1 DGALGAGMNALPP
14 VAARLGAPLLAFDRG
29 VLTAASEPAVL
40 PLAPLGRLMPVRQ
53 MLSVGVGDELTAT
66 GDAPAALGRAVIG
79 FRAGLTNDGR
89 RVVLATPAR
98 SDDYTLDARRRDLG
112 FLVLLAAL
120 TGALAALWLSG
131 VAARQLARPVGSL
144 RRAAVALARGKPG
157 LPESDPASLGRGAHR
172 VAAALHREPPAEF
185 RPVFGA
191 FRHMASELDASHVAL
206 EAARR
211 RTAAVLRDVAS
222 GVVAV
227 DAVACVT
234 VANPR
239 AVALLGRP
247 LGVGEPLD
255 AVVPPEIAG
264 PMRAFLADAAA
275 VAAAEH
281 PDGADVAFEVT
292 IRGRQLRARLTTLG
306 ASPAVGGGPGG
317 TDTEELGRAA
327 AGAVLTLDDVTDLAQ
342 AQRALAWGEMARQVA
357 HEIKNPLTPIRL
369 GVQLLRR
376 AYRDGRSDFG
386 ALLEAN
392 TERVL
397 AEIDRLDEIAR
408 AFSRY
413 GTTPAHAPAP
423 EPADVATIARD
434 VVALERLGAVD
445 GAGHDAGTDGGPPVR
460 WELDAPERA
469 TAWARD
475 GELREVVLN
484 LLENA
489 RLAGAHC
496 VRVTVSHAEL
506 NGDGA
511 GIALAV
517 HDDGSGIAPDVL
529 PRIFDPHFSTR
540 TSGSGLG
547 LAIARR
553 LVDGWGGRISA
564 ESVVGRGTIVTVTL
578 RAADV
583 RV

>member
-1 DGALGAGMNALPP
+1 M
-14 VAARLGAPLLAFDRG
+14 R
-29 VLTAASEPAVL
+29 
-40 PLAPLGRLMPVRQ
+40 
-53 MLSVGVGDELTAT
+53 
-66 GDAPAALGRAVIG
+66 
-79 FRAGLTNDGR
+79 
-89 RVVLATPAR
+89 
-98 SDDYTLDARRRDLG
+98 DARRRDLG

-120 TGALAALWLSG
+120 TGGMGALWLSG

-144 RRAAVALARGKPG
+144 RRAAVSLARGKPG

-172 VAAALHREPPAEF
+172 VAAALLSEPPAEF

-191 FRHMASELDASHVAL
+191 FRHMAVELDASHVAL

-222 GVVAV
+222 GVIAI
-227 DAVACVT
+227 DAAGCVT

-239 AVALLGRP
+239 AVTLLGRP
-247 LGVGEPLD
+247 LALGQPLD
-255 AVVPPEIAG
+255 AVVPAEIAD
-264 PMRAFLADAAA
+264 PMRAFLADAAGESRA
-275 VAAAEH
+275 DATA
-281 PDGADVAFEVT
+281 DQDVAFDVT
-292 IRGRQLRARLTTLG
+292 LRGRQLRARLTTLG
-306 ASPAVGGGPGG
+306 ASRPAVPDTADLGP
-317 TDTEELGRAA
+317 AA
-327 AGAVLTLDDVTDLAQ
+327 AGAVLTLDDITDLAH

-376 AYRDGRSDFG
+376 AYRDGRGDFG

-392 TERVL
+392 AERVL

-413 GTTPAHAPAP
+413 GTTPTHAPAP
-423 EPADVATIARD
+423 EPADVAAIVRD
-434 VVALERLGAVD
+434 VVALERLGVGDAAN
-445 GAGHDAGTDGGPPVR
+445 GAAHDVPMRSGQVR
-460 WELDAPERA
+460 WELDVPDAA

-489 RLAGAHC
+489 RLAGAR
-496 VRVTVSHAEL
+496 RVHVAVARDGAAGVV
-506 NGDGA
+506 GDGPSVV
-511 GIALAV
+511 LAV
-517 HDDGSGIAPDVL
+517 RDDGCGIAPDVL

-553 LVDGWGGRISA
+553 LVDGWGGRITA
-564 ESVVGRGTIVTVTL
+564 ESAVGEGTTVTVAL

-583 RV
+583 QP